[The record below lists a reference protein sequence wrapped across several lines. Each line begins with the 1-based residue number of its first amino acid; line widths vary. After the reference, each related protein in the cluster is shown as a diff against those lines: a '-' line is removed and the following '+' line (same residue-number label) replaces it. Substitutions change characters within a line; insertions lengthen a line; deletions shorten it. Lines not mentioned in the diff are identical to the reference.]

1 MSINTE
7 RSMATSAAIEAL
19 TGVCAIVLSILAL
32 SNVFPMMLTSVAAI
46 AVGFAFLIQ
55 GVAISSHYYDVL
67 NAVTFTGAV
76 STEFI
81 GGIGV
86 LTLGIL
92 SLINIT
98 PMVLLPVAALVLGGI
113 MELSSGET
121 AHLSSLRVSE
131 NEEVRRISS
140 RAMKGATGAQLLV
153 GFAAITLGIIALT
166 GGVGNTLLL
175 STIAILSVGVVEFSK
190 SSALS
195 AKLVSI
201 LRNE

>member
-1 MSINTE
+1 MENVMSINTE

-67 NAVTFTGAV
+67 NSVTDTKSEAVTFTGAV

-86 LTLGIL
+86 LTLRIL

-113 MELSSGET
+113 MVLSSGET

-131 NEEVRRISS
+131 NEEAWHRMNTVHMFRYMS
-140 RAMKGATGAQLLV
+140 RMIDKAH
-153 GFAAITLGIIALT
+153 
-166 GGVGNTLLL
+166 
-175 STIAILSVGVVEFSK
+175 
-190 SSALS
+190 
-195 AKLVSI
+195 
-201 LRNE
+201 